1 MKPILQLYVLCLKDL
16 ADYKEGVDYWDKIEE
31 TLKDKEMYKDDKRR
45 KNRMDNLKL
54 MKVQE
59 LLFDEFINKL
69 KEPKIKKV
77 IQKKITKKSNVK
89 VIDNQKEE
97 ISINTDLL
105 EGELKV
111 IESKVK
117 NNISYKI
124 KICDKDNKVIYKD
137 EGENE
142 IKDITKEKMIRKI
155 LSEIYEKYSNRVIKI
170 KLNNKQFIKDYKILI
185 AKYDDIVKTS
195 GDIRNNKDAS
205 KNKIINEII
214 NKNDLIKIKDNI
226 VLIE

>member
-1 MKPILQLYVLCLKDL
+1 
-16 ADYKEGVDYWDKIEE
+16 
-31 TLKDKEMYKDDKRR
+31 
-45 KNRMDNLKL
+45 MDNLKL

-59 LLFDEFINKL
+59 LLFEEFINKL

-77 IQKKITKKSNVK
+77 VQKKTSQKTNVKSNVK

-97 ISINTDLL
+97 ISFNTDLL
-105 EGELKV
+105 EGDLRV

-124 KICDKDNKVIYKD
+124 KIFDKDNKILYK
-137 EGENE
+137 NE
-142 IKDITKEKMIRKI
+142 EERDIKDITKEKLIRKV
-155 LSEIYEKYSNRVIKI
+155 LSEIYEKYSNRIIKI
-170 KLNNKQFIKDYKILI
+170 KLNNKQFIKDYKVLI
-185 AKYDDIVKTS
+185 AKYDDIIKTS

-214 NKNDLIKIKDNI
+214 NKDDLIKIKDNI
-226 VLIE
+226 ILIE